1 MAIHAH
7 HRQLRRGLLALERQ
21 NLALGGDAV
30 EHVHDQAAERLA
42 VLGVL
47 GREADELHEVAHG
60 HAAVD
65 HHGIVGELL
74 HQLVVGMAVL
84 IVDVAHDLLHDV
96 GHGDD
101 AGSAAVLVDHHGDL
115 RGALLQHLQQLRH
128 GDALGHGL
136 DGAHGQIVDGGAL
149 LHQVQI
155 LHVHEAHD
163 AVLGLAAHGVA
174 RILVARDQRHVLFQR
189 ILKVDAHQ
197 IGSRGHD
204 GLGVLVAQVE
214 DVVHELVLLG
224 VDETAFRGLVDEQL
238 DLVARVHLALVGR
251 VMAGQAHHAV
261 GDAVEQDHDGV
272 SDLVERHKRTSRE
285 QRIALGGEDGERLGD
300 QLAHHHVQRG
310 HDEIAD
316 GHGHHANQGLGQ
328 VQHLEQRTDKSRE
341 RGLAQPAQSQR
352 R

>member
-1 MAIHAH
+1 
-7 HRQLRRGLLALERQ
+7 
-21 NLALGGDAV
+21 
-30 EHVHDQAAERLA
+30 
-42 VLGVL
+42 
-47 GREADELHEVAHG
+47 
-60 HAAVD
+60 
-65 HHGIVGELL
+65 
-74 HQLVVGMAVL
+74 MAVL
-84 IVDVAHDLLHDV
+84 VIDVTHDLLHDV

-101 AGSAAVLVDHHGDL
+101 AGSAAVLVNHHGDL

-128 GDALGHGL
+128 RDALGHGL
-136 DGAHGQIVDGGAL
+136 DGAHGQVIDGGAL

-174 RILVARDQRHVLFQR
+174 RVLVARDQRHVLFQR

-214 DVVHELVLLG
+214 DVVNELVLLG

-251 VMAGQAHHAV
+251 VMAGQAHHTV

-272 SDLVERHKRTSRE
+272 GDLVERHKRASRE

-316 GHGHHANQGLGQ
+316 GHGHHADQGLGQ
-328 VQHLEQRTDKSRE
+328 VQHLEQRADESGE
-341 RGLAQPAQSQR
+341 RGLAQPAQCQR
-352 R
+352 RQRDAQLTGGQVLVDVLGNVHGAFRTLLALLDGQLELGFSNAHQSEFGDNEKRVHGQEQNDKNQA